1 MKRFRLI
8 VISVLIGMMGLSSQS
23 LAGTSWTTEWTNP
36 DGSKSKTLATFYNRT
51 RTDGRVGHYGL
62 SNGRFI
68 GTMMDGGARF
78 EGKWIQDK
86 SGQRCSRSVNGS
98 HYYGRAWFQALGN
111 RRFKGGWSYCDARPN
126 LDWVGWR

>member
-1 MKRFRLI
+1 MEKIKII
-8 VISVLIGMMGLSSQS
+8 VIFVLVGVIGLSSQS
-23 LAGTSWTTEWTNP
+23 LAGASWKTEWTNS
-36 DGSKSKTLATFYNRT
+36 DGSKTRTVATFYNRT
-51 RTDGRVGHYGL
+51 QTDGRVGHYGF

-98 HYYGRAWFQALGN
+98 HYYGRAWFETSGN
-111 RRFKGGWSYCDARPN
+111 RRFRGAWSYCDARPN
-126 LDWVGWR
+126 LGWVGWK